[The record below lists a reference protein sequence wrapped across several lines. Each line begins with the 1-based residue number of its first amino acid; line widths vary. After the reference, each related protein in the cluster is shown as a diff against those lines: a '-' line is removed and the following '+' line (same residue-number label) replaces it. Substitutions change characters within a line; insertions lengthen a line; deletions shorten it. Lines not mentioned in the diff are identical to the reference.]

1 MNVIEVNNSLVEL
14 KKLVSGGADKTSDAW
29 CEKYHAEFEKLR
41 IASGMVELDHAD
53 FGPLD
58 YFASLMLQHSE
69 GTELR
74 WFAQTPEKKQFYR
87 EQAINAI
94 ASWADKELRDLA
106 AKNRGGGLVTG

>member
-1 MNVIEVNNSLVEL
+1 MNIIDVNNSLVEL
-14 KKLVSGGADKTSDAW
+14 KKLVGGSADKTSDEW

-41 IASGMVELDHAD
+41 IASGMVELDQAE

-58 YFASLMLQHSE
+58 YFASLMLQHSD
-69 GTELR
+69 GTALR
-74 WFAQTPEKKQFYR
+74 WFAQTDEKKQHYR

-106 AKNRGGGLVTG
+106 LTKRGGLVII